1 MRQARQATYKETEDA
16 MSNELAAR
24 AQTGISLGFHI
35 IFAVLGVG
43 MPLLLLIAEGLGL
56 RNHDA
61 VWYTL
66 ARRWSKAF
74 AILFVIGAVSG
85 TVLSFEF
92 GLLWPRFMGF
102 STAVIG
108 LPFALEGFMFFLEA
122 IFLGLYL
129 YGWTRLSPLAHWL
142 SSIPIA
148 VAGAASTWFIV
159 TVNSWMN
166 TPAGFTLVN
175 GKPADINPIAAM
187 LNPST
192 PYQTTHMLLAAFEG
206 TGFGIAA
213 VYALFLLR
221 GRRDAYIRRGMTL
234 GLIVGS
240 IVAPIQIFVG
250 DLSARAVG
258 QTQPTK
264 LAAMEALF
272 QTTQGAPE
280 QIFGLPD
287 LAQRKLIAPIQ
298 IPNLLSLLAT
308 GNPNGTVQG
317 LDATPV
323 ADWPP
328 VTIVHYSFDLMV
340 GIGFFMAFVAALY
353 WGQYFYRRFV
363 RKRQD
368 ADPLNRLTLLC
379 VVAGG
384 PLTFAAIEL
393 GWITTEF
400 GRQPWIIYHIMR
412 VSAAVTAAPGV
423 LAFFITFLAIYVA
436 LFVTAV
442 VSLTRMAR
450 AGAAEDQAEAERASS
465 AVQG

>member
-1 MRQARQATYKETEDA
+1 M

-24 AQTGISLGFHI
+24 AQTGMSLGFHI

-43 MPLLLLIAEGLGL
+43 LPLLLLIAEGLGL
-56 RNHDA
+56 RNKDA
-61 VWYTL
+61 VWYML

-129 YGWTRLSPLAHWL
+129 YGWDRLSPLAHWL
-142 SSIPIA
+142 CSIPIA
-148 VAGAASTWFIV
+148 VAGAGSTWFIV

-166 TPAGFTLVN
+166 TPTGFTLVD
-175 GKPADINPIAAM
+175 GKLTNINPIAAM

-192 PYQTTHMLLAAFEG
+192 PYQTTHMLLAAFEA
-206 TGFGIAA
+206 TGFGVAA

-221 GRRDAYIRRGMTL
+221 GRRDAYLQRGMAL
-234 GLIVGS
+234 GMIVGS

-250 DLSARAVG
+250 DLSAKEVA
-258 QTQPTK
+258 QTQPVK

-280 QIFGLPD
+280 QIYGWPD
-287 LAQRKLIAPIQ
+287 LTQRKLIAPIQ
-298 IPNLLSLLAT
+298 IPDLLSWLAT
-308 GNPNGTVQG
+308 GSPNGTVQG

-323 ADWPP
+323 ANWPA
-328 VTIVHYSFDLMV
+328 VTVVHYAFDTMV

-353 WGQYFYRRFV
+353 WGQYFYWRFV
-363 RKRQD
+363 RKHRD
-368 ADPLNRLTLLC
+368 AVPLNRLTLLC
-379 VVAGG
+379 VVVGG
-384 PLTFAAIEL
+384 PLTFLAIEL

-400 GRQPWIIYHIMR
+400 GRQPWIIYNIMR
-412 VSAAVTAAPGV
+412 VSDAVTSVPGAM
-423 LAFFITFLAIYVA
+423 AFFITFLAIYIA
-436 LFVTAV
+436 LFATAAI
-442 VSLTRMAR
+442 SLTRMAR
-450 AGAAEDQAEAERASS
+450 SGLARDQAEATRPAMP
-465 AVQG
+465 V

>member
-1 MRQARQATYKETEDA
+1 
-16 MSNELAAR
+16 MSNEMAAR
-24 AQTGISLGFHI
+24 AQTGMSLGFHI
-35 IFAVLGVG
+35 LFAVLGVG

-56 RNHDA
+56 RYHDA

-74 AILFVIGAVSG
+74 AILFIIGAVSG

-108 LPFALEGFMFFLEA
+108 LPFALEGFMFFIEA

-142 SSIPIA
+142 CSIPIA
-148 VAGAASTWFIV
+148 VAGAGSTWFIV

-175 GKPADINPIAAM
+175 GKPADINPIAAIF
-187 LNPST
+187 NPST
-192 PYQTTHMLLAAFEG
+192 PYSTLHMLLAAYEA
-206 TGFGIAA
+206 TGFGVAA
-213 VYALFLLR
+213 VYALFMLR
-221 GRRDAYIRRGMTL
+221 GRREAYLRRGMSL

-250 DLSARAVG
+250 DLSAKAVA
-258 QTQPTK
+258 QMQPTK

-280 QIFGLPD
+280 QIYGWPD
-287 LAQRKLIAPIQ
+287 LAQRKLIAPLQ
-298 IPNLLSLLAT
+298 IPDLLSWLAT
-308 GNPNGTVQG
+308 GSPNGTVQG
-317 LDATPV
+317 LEATPV

-328 VTIVHYSFDLMV
+328 VLVVHYAFDTMV
-340 GIGFFMAFVAALY
+340 GIGFMMAFVAALY

-363 RKRQD
+363 RKQSD
-368 ADPLNRLTLLC
+368 AMPLNRLTLLA

-400 GRQPWIIYHIMR
+400 GRQPWIIYNIMR
-412 VSAAVTAAPGV
+412 VSDAVTSAPGV
-423 LAFFITFLAIYVA
+423 IVFFITFLAIYVA
-436 LFVTAV
+436 LFATAV

-450 AGAAEDQAEAERASS
+450 SGLAGDQAEAERS
-465 AVQG
+465 AVAV